1 MIFNVMRSPNY
12 VSTLTEGSVDY
23 THKKSLNGL
32 ENDHTHRREISTFES
47 SVKEMKARVFSNGCV

>member
-1 MIFNVMRSPNY
+1 MSRGLPNY

-32 ENDHTHRREISTFES
+32 ENDRTHRREISTFES
-47 SVKEMKARVFSNGCV
+47 SEKEMETRDFSNGCV